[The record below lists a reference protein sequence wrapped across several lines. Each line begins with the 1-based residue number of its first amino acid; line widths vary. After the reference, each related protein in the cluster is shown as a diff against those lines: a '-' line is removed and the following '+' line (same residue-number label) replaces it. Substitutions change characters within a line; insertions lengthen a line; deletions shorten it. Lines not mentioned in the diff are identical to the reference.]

1 MDGRELYH
9 HRERIILISNSN
21 SSVPLWQLPVGMPIP
36 WNACC
41 VMQLGGVPKHTA
53 GCSARKKYKALPPAL
68 RSLVHDNNYHY
79 FCTAHTSECTRM
91 TTRERIDGE
100 ASRGLLLALVRGI
113 QSGGGPSPIPQAASA
128 SAVPAPSS
136 FVLNLLLLVRLQR
149 LHVHAQQPSAARGIY
164 YRENETLFCMR
175 AYFLSVRVH
184 RNTSIIM
191 PRTCGTT
198 EIDSARPPTPR
209 PVYAPRP
216 SASRTAM
223 AATPPQLAAE

>member
-79 FCTAHTSECTRM
+79 PPF
-91 TTRERIDGE
+91 
-100 ASRGLLLALVRGI
+100 
-113 QSGGGPSPIPQAASA
+113 
-128 SAVPAPSS
+128 APMP
-136 FVLNLLLLVRLQR
+136 VC
-149 LHVHAQQPSAARGIY
+149 PSALDAVKLDKHNYSEDATLRAVKD
-164 YRENETLFCMR
+164 ETSLEQSLSGKR
-175 AYFLSVRVH
+175 A
-184 RNTSIIM
+184 
-191 PRTCGTT
+191 C
-198 EIDSARPPTPR
+198 
-209 PVYAPRP
+209 
-216 SASRTAM
+216 
-223 AATPPQLAAE
+223 